1 MYRYCSY
8 RINFVYLFTG
18 PSRYI
23 DSGQFNNRIY
33 IRGLTILSD
42 VTDDCKNR
50 MVHRYVVPFKIFP
63 LGRGQA
69 THWVP
74 TLFPVFVRFSHT
86 AETVG
91 SFSHLCSILTKYK
104 TILCDNHYSHVFLF
118 LWEVFFWNHFTQSF
132 FSCSTDIFFTVSRL
146 MFGCSSD
153 NIRINYSPI
162 LAHTLS
168 ICCCLFA
175 FQLSFHSAAH
185 LRRFLHTIVFKF
197 FGTAGINSSA
207 HRRRLMASSPW
218 KF

>member
-86 AETVG
+86 AETYPRVG
-91 SFSHLCSILTKYK
+91 SFSHLCSRLYCA
-104 TILCDNHYSHVFLF
+104 TIIIRTCF
-118 LWEVFFWNHFTQSF
+118 
-132 FSCSTDIFFTVSRL
+132 
-146 MFGCSSD
+146 CSSEK
-153 NIRINYSPI
+153 S
-162 LAHTLS
+162 
-168 ICCCLFA
+168 
-175 FQLSFHSAAH
+175 
-185 LRRFLHTIVFKF
+185 F
-197 FGTAGINSSA
+197 FGTILHKAFFHAQPTSFLLF
-207 HRRRLMASSPW
+207 RD
-218 KF
+218 